1 MRPVFRPLA
10 LAIACLISTSALA
23 VDGFAANDF
32 KTNHGL
38 GHAALSKAKSI
49 KPVKVLASLPITY
62 GLAEVLLKG
71 TDVQLERAAPANLPG
86 SRQVSYFTG
95 RGAPALSK
103 LAEDADAAIG
113 LRSLWADDPLY
124 PVARRSNIRIVEID
138 AARPVDGGL
147 PGIAVQPGV
156 ADGLNSQPWQSSNNL
171 GRMADVLAADLSR
184 LAPGAKPQIDANLAA
199 LKQRLLKLSA
209 DSEARLAKADNLSV
223 VSLSDHFAY
232 LVSSLNLEV
241 VSTDARPD
249 AEWTPEALQK
259 FSAELKDNDV
269 AVVLHHRQP
278 SEAVKAAVT
287 AGGSQLLVLNV
298 DGADPVAELETNVDK
313 VIKALTPETPL
324 WRGSLLPLG
333 CVAAPKA
340 WERYALQREQAPS
353 PQGSRH
359 IHADVDR
366 IMPPELQVAVDQ
378 ALVLVIIDPGDAQ
391 ARAAHRHAQRRG
403 RLHRQ

>member
-10 LAIACLISTSALA
+10 LAIACLLSTSALA
-23 VDGFAANDF
+23 AVDGFQPRDFVAN
-32 KTNHGL
+32 NGL
-38 GHAALSKAKSI
+38 GHAALSKAKSV
-49 KPVKVLASLPITY
+49 KTVKVLASLPITY

-95 RGAPALSK
+95 RGAPALGK
-103 LAEDADAAIG
+103 LAVDADAAIG
-113 LRSLWADDPLY
+113 LRSLWVDDPLY

-147 PGIAVQPGV
+147 PGIAVQPGS
-156 ADGLNSQPWQSSNNL
+156 ADGLNSQPWQSSNNM
-171 GRMADVLAADLSR
+171 GRMADVMAADLSR
-184 LAPGAKPQIDANLAA
+184 LAPHAKPTIDANLAA

-232 LVSSLNLEV
+232 LISSLNLEV

-249 AEWTPEALQK
+249 ADWTPEALQT
-259 FSAELKDNDV
+259 FSAALKDNDV

-287 AGGSQLLVLNV
+287 AGGAQLLVLNV
-298 DGADPVAELETNVDK
+298 DGEPVTELETNVDQ
-313 VIKALTPETPL
+313 VIKTLTP
-324 WRGSLLPLG
+324 
-333 CVAAPKA
+333 
-340 WERYALQREQAPS
+340 
-353 PQGSRH
+353 
-359 IHADVDR
+359 
-366 IMPPELQVAVDQ
+366 
-378 ALVLVIIDPGDAQ
+378 
-391 ARAAHRHAQRRG
+391 
-403 RLHRQ
+403 

>member
-10 LAIACLISTSALA
+10 LAIACLISTQALA
-23 VDGFAANDF
+23 ADGFAANDF

-171 GRMADVLAADLSR
+171 GRMADVLAADLNR
-184 LAPGAKPQIDANLAA
+184 LAPSAKPKIDTNLAA
-199 LKQRLLKLSA
+199 LKQRLLKLTA

-232 LVSSLNLEV
+232 LISSLNLEV
-241 VSTDARPD
+241 ASTDARPD
-249 AEWTPEALQK
+249 ADWTPEALQK
-259 FSAELKDNDV
+259 LSAELKDNDV

-278 SEAVKAAVT
+278 SEAIKAAIS
-287 AGGSQLLVLNV
+287 ASGSHLLVLNV
-298 DGADPVAELETNVDK
+298 DGADPVAELETNVDQ
-313 VIKALTPETPL
+313 VIKALTP
-324 WRGSLLPLG
+324 
-333 CVAAPKA
+333 
-340 WERYALQREQAPS
+340 
-353 PQGSRH
+353 
-359 IHADVDR
+359 
-366 IMPPELQVAVDQ
+366 
-378 ALVLVIIDPGDAQ
+378 
-391 ARAAHRHAQRRG
+391 
-403 RLHRQ
+403 